1 MSSPIFGQLETSLA
15 DYLTDIT
22 YRAQFGDE
30 RAVSTVARFELPRLV
45 AALKAVLDEHSPVW
59 VIGGGAVYA
68 AFLPHAGRLVVT
80 EVDLQVDGDT
90 WAPAIGAEW
99 TRTYRTPDDGWAVS
113 ATGLAYAVSEYA
125 RVAPGPAE

>member
-45 AALKAVLDEHSPVW
+45 AALKAVLDEHSPDE
-59 VIGGGAVYA
+59 
-68 AFLPHAGRLVVT
+68 HGRCPRCRTRRFGRAPAPCRAYLTAHLCLVVT
-80 EVDLQVDGDT
+80 EEEGPEEKTAPMRRQVAFGN
-90 WAPAIGAEW
+90 
-99 TRTYRTPDDGWAVS
+99 
-113 ATGLAYAVSEYA
+113 
-125 RVAPGPAE
+125 